1 MRVEL
6 IQTFLKAFQ
15 DDLRGADAELG
26 QLPEEPDVLDLGLDL
41 HHIGVII
48 QLLEF
53 GLEEVDQFGD
63 QILEVLGDRGCEPGV
78 EGYEC
83 DLRAGDLEE
92 DLGGPLPPALLR
104 LGGPVVLEELRRPLI
119 DLRLALTLQELLMHL
134 VQVKVTRLLGLYSHW
149 GSVVICCGLV
159 SLRLEETRQV
169 R

>member
-15 DDLRGADAELG
+15 DDLGGADAELG
-26 QLPEEPDVLDLGLDL
+26 QLPEEPDVLDLGLDF
-41 HHIGVII
+41 HHVGIII

-53 GLEEVDQFGD
+53 GLEEVDQFGA
-63 QILEVLGDRGCEPGV
+63 QILEVLGDGGCEPGV
-78 EGYEC
+78 EGYEG
-83 DLRAGDLEE
+83 DLRAGYLEE

-134 VQVKVTRLLGLYSHW
+134 VQVEITRLGLYSHW
-149 GSVVICCGLV
+149 GGVVICRLV